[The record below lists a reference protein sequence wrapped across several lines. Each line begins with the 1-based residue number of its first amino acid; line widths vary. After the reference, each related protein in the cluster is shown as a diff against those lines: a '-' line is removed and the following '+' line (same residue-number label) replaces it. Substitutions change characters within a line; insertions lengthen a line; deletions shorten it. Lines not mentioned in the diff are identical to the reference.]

1 MHMKKQKG
9 VLDVLQQT
17 FGFCSFMLY
26 KLWSR
31 TQRVWENIVFIW
43 LVNAND
49 LYLKQHPSV
58 GGLFPLLSVEF
69 LSIMQCY
76 PGRGSEREEK
86 QTKNLQAQFQL
97 SIKQKVSTQT
107 FEHKEACRFMNRGLK
122 FDYFLLQSK
131 QLSFK

>member
-1 MHMKKQKG
+1 MKKQKG

-49 LYLKQHPSV
+49 LYLK
-58 GGLFPLLSVEF
+58 
-69 LSIMQCY
+69 
-76 PGRGSEREEK
+76 
-86 QTKNLQAQFQL
+86 
-97 SIKQKVSTQT
+97 
-107 FEHKEACRFMNRGLK
+107 
-122 FDYFLLQSK
+122 
-131 QLSFK
+131 